1 RDEIQPA
8 YGWRLEDW
16 FACEEAW
23 EEAFKRVV
31 ELLAQADEYRG
42 RFTASAASLLAC
54 LEWLQAVG
62 KEISRVYTYAM
73 LRHDEDTSNPRH
85 QAMHDRASALRVR
98 VVQAT
103 AFVRPELL
111 AAPEETIRGY
121 LAHEPRLAVY
131 EHYLDDMLR
140 LRPHVLPAELED
152 LLAQGGDVAEIP
164 QR

>member
-1 RDEIQPA
+1 
-8 YGWRLEDW
+8 
-16 FACEEAW
+16 
-23 EEAFKRVV
+23 
-31 ELLAQADEYRG
+31 
-42 RFTASAASLLAC
+42 
-54 LEWLQAVG
+54 
-62 KEISRVYTYAM
+62 
-73 LRHDEDTSNPRH
+73 
-85 QAMHDRASALRVR
+85 LRVR

-111 AAPEETIRGY
+111 AAPAETIRGY

-164 QR
+164 QRVFSMLNDADLTFPSIIDEDGREVEVTKARYLPLL